1 MNDLTMFGMTERELN
16 GLVLTMQIFSKDNG
30 IEFRT
35 KKCGMIIIQ
44 KGKVVSSDDV
54 VIQTARKS
62 RVLIVL
68 I

>member
-54 VIQTARKS
+54 ESSKRRENQGYW
-62 RVLIVL
+62 
-68 I
+68 

>member
-16 GLVLTMQIFSKDNG
+16 GLVLTMQIFSKDIG

>member
-54 VIQTARKS
+54 ESSKRRENQGY
-62 RVLIVL
+62 
-68 I
+68 